1 MIKMVQCQGLS
12 YYHFHPRSLTL
23 VLLILILACMI
34 HPISSKVSAFFD
46 TQSTAGEM
54 LTFDDRAL
62 GLAIK
67 YPNDWERSKI
77 GQDQVTFIAPR
88 QIDSPSFPAG
98 LGIKSHNVTS
108 TNATL
113 DFLAKEI
120 ITDLKRDSRDFK
132 LLSSGHS
139 SLNKFEAYEISFSAT
154 DDNDA
159 KRRAIQLVVKPEN
172 LVYVITY
179 KAYPE
184 KFESYLPLIENMLD
198 SLKFSR

>member
-1 MIKMVQCQGLS
+1 MVQCEGLS
-12 YYHFHPRSLTL
+12 HYYFHPRPLTL
-23 VLLILILACMI
+23 VLLILIVICLI
-34 HPISSKVSAFFD
+34 HPISSEVFAFFH

-54 LTFDDRAL
+54 LTFDDRTL

-88 QIDSPSFPAG
+88 QTDSPSFPAG
-98 LGIKSHNVTS
+98 LGIKSHNVS
-108 TNATL
+108 SINATL
-113 DFLAKEI
+113 DSLAKEI
-120 ITDLKRDSRDFK
+120 ITDLERNTRDFK

-139 SLNKFEAYEISFSAT
+139 SLNQLEAYEISFSAT

-159 KRRAIQLVVKPEN
+159 KRRAMQLVVKPEN

-184 KFESYLPLIENMLD
+184 KFESYLPVIQNMLK
-198 SLKFSR
+198 SLKFS